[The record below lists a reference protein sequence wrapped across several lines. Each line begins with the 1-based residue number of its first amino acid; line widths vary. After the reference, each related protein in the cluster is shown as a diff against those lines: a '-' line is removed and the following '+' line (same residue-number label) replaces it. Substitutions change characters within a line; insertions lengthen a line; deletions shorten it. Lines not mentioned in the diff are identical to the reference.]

1 MELND
6 ITKEDIVKARQTVAA
21 VKATLSGFGI
31 LTNNELNYKNILASV
46 NAAADRWVK
55 EVNDMID
62 FLAVKVGG
70 NFVITSITLLAAI
83 IGNKVLSW
91 VDTVLSDLIFGNLIG
106 GLYSLIAMVLSAIPG
121 MEMYLQYLIAK
132 ELERQLRFRKK
143 ILILLNKDINNIIDL
158 LQAYLSLFT
167 IDGLSAPNELL
178 NAIKSIK
185 KAEQLLGI
193 EIDKFLTLNATSID
207 KYLISNADEYIDKAI
222 GFLSSGTFNR
232 SKNEILAIK
241 HKYLLTSNPPSN
253 PSDVYGWGVYFKD
266 LNVELKNRYVGDDAA
281 TKRLYISIIQDLF
294 RAMPN
299 LLKGLLLQQLFDS
312 SCNRLLA
319 KLPID
324 ATQIKDLADIKKKFD
339 SKLESAAS
347 TILNAG
353 NTDMDDDREDAFF
366 TSEETK
372 NLTVRDLNNKVSI
385 NEGLL
390 ISFPELWNNLGTVG
404 KLYMTF
410 IEDSLGQL
418 QSIREE
424 IQEYWDAKNYEQIQL
439 QVNKLKWVSELVL
452 AKASLKPIISTN
464 TTLSPFSSGNVGGVN
479 GVDLND
485 LVVRGTEQLN
495 KLKTFIINKK
505 INPINKES
513 RIEPSVKAYDLA
525 QTTLFPLLTNI
536 AIITSPQKTR
546 GIIANLQS
554 IKILFTS
561 QIKLDSLELAYCTN
575 FISFVEGH
583 PAFPILKN
591 MYDKFCKSL
600 EKSPVGFVVKNLAVG
615 DISEISNNL
624 VTYID
629 PAIDIAQLI
638 LNGESKP
645 AFLQNLIDSLSLGSI
660 AEPTANEL
668 KRIQQELTTGTNSL
682 KDKKDQLLLAYET
695 ALNNMSNINNTVI
708 DTTSTVNTT
717 KTNSNFSKTKLD
729 PMQKSIEAAFN
740 TTGDM

>member
-1 MELND
+1 MKLND

-31 LTNNELNYKNILASV
+31 LINNELNYKNILASV

-70 NFVITSITLLAAI
+70 NFVITSITLLASI

-106 GLYSLIAMVLSAIPG
+106 GLYSLIAMVLSTIPG

-132 ELERQLRFRKK
+132 ELKRQLRFRKK
-143 ILILLNKDINNIIDL
+143 ILILLSRDINNIIDL

-185 KAEQLLGI
+185 RAEQLLGI
-193 EIDKFLTLNATSID
+193 EIDKFLTLNATSVD
-207 KYLISNADEYIDKAI
+207 KYLIRDADAYIDKAI

-241 HKYLLTSNPPSN
+241 RKYLLTSNPPSN
-253 PSDVYGWGVYFKD
+253 PLDVYGWGVYFKD
-266 LNVELKNRYVGDDAA
+266 LNVELKNRYVGNDAA
-281 TKRLYISIIQDLF
+281 TKRLYTSIIQDLF

-299 LLKGLLLQQLFDS
+299 LLKGLLLQQLFNS

-319 KLPID
+319 KLPVD
-324 ATQIKDLADIKKKFD
+324 ATQIKDLVDIKKKFD

-353 NTDMDDDREDAFF
+353 NMDIYDDREDAFF

-418 QSIREE
+418 QSIRKE
-424 IQEYWDAKNYEQIQL
+424 IQEYWDAKNYEQVQL

-464 TTLSPFSSGNVGGVN
+464 TTLLPFSSGNVEGVN
-479 GVDLND
+479 GVALDD

-505 INPINKES
+505 RNPISKES
-513 RIEPSVKAYDLA
+513 RIEPSVKAYELA
-525 QTTLFPLLTNI
+525 QTTLFPLLANI

-575 FISFVEGH
+575 FVSFVEGH
-583 PAFPILKN
+583 PAFPILKT

-600 EKSPVGFVVKNLAVG
+600 EKSPVGFVVKNLTVG

-638 LNGESKP
+638 LNGDSKP

-660 AEPTANEL
+660 AETTANEL
-668 KRIQQELTTGTNSL
+668 KRIQQELTTGINSL

-695 ALNNMSNINNTVI
+695 ALNNMLNINNTVI